1 MRWLDSII
9 DSMDMNLSKLQEIVG
24 FPDSSGGKESAHNA
38 GDPGPI
44 PRSARSPG
52 EGIGCPLLYSG
63 HENSMDCIICGVRK
77 SQTLLS
83 DFHFHFQEDS
93 GGQRNLAS
101 YSPWGPKESN
111 MT

>member
-1 MRWLDSII
+1 
-9 DSMDMNLSKLQEIVG
+9 MNLSKLQETVG
-24 FPDSSGGKESAHNA
+24 FPDSSGGKEFACNA
-38 GDPGPI
+38 GDPGSI
-44 PRSARSPG
+44 PLSGRSPG

-63 HENSMDCIICGVRK
+63 HENSTDSIVYGVTK
-77 SQTLLS
+77 SWTLLS
-83 DFHFHFQEDS
+83 DFHFHFLGDS